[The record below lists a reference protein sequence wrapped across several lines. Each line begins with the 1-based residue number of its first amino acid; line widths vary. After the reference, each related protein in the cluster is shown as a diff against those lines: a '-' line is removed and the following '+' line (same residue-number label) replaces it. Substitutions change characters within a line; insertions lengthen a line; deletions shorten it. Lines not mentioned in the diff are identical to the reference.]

1 MAAGFKVADA
11 YIEVHVDDDTKKG
24 RRDIDRDTRRWADNL
39 GQGIGTSL
47 LSGLTAGLRGLFT
60 VLRGSIA
67 LIAFTARM
75 ALLGLVIGSV
85 VSAVAGLL
93 GALVNLIPVLHEL
106 VVVLIQAAGVL
117 LLYPAAIASALIA
130 FGTLKLGFQ
139 GMSAALKAGLSGDLE
154 ALNKALEK
162 LAPNAAAFVSE
173 IIKAKPAFDRM
184 RLQIQNSLFAD
195 LADLLRRMAEVY
207 LPVLT
212 HGLDTMAIALNQ
224 VFKNIGQFLL
234 GAQTQNDIGTIMQN
248 AARAATELG
257 AVLTPALA
265 ILRDVLVVSTKVL
278 ADLTAKLVPIFQVWA
293 ESIERMRADGSLEKL
308 ILDGVA
314 ALKEFAGLAGDLL
327 GILRG
332 ISEAAGGT
340 EGGGLFGFFDRLN
353 TLVNSVSGQAA
364 LTQLFTALGDAAV
377 ALTPVLLVLLQALVP
392 ILQGISQ
399 IAIAFAPGLTVL
411 VSALGQALAALAPA
425 FIALAPLL
433 DVVAEGLM
441 PIAQILVDLVV
452 NAAPYLTEFFRLLA
466 DVLAELVPV
475 AAPLGKA
482 LGLLVLVLSDMLAGI
497 LPAVIDLLGFL
508 ADVLIVILT
517 PLEPLIREAIP
528 LLTVLFHQL
537 FDALQP
543 LLPALFT
550 FVMVFVTEMLKHK
563 DELITMFYQ
572 WVQLLTVLAEKM
584 TGEFVQALADI
595 IPLLPL
601 LIENGLAFAQALLE
615 LTVQLMPLIMLLL
628 DAANSSGLWVLLIL
642 SLTGWLKILQK
653 ELEGAKIWVN
663 FLIAEFKLAVQAIE
677 WVIEQVK
684 RFVGWVTAGFSQVR
698 DAVGGALHQAW
709 QTILNFGVNMYN
721 AGANLISQLIGGIK
735 SMLGPL
741 GNAVGGVVQR
751 VKDFFNWSPAKRGPL
766 SGRGDMMYA
775 GQNLVGRLV
784 QGVKQGMTEAEQAAA
799 TLAGLFG
806 VGGAGAFAFAGPAG
820 AAGGGQPPQ
829 IFAMVQIGE
838 RPVREMV
845 EATII
850 DNPEVV
856 AKATNEGNRQDAA
869 ITGRKRIGD
878 V

>member
-39 GQGIGTSL
+39 GKGIGEKL
-47 LSGLTAGLRGLFT
+47 LSGLTTGLRGLFT
-60 VLRGSIA
+60 VLKGSIA

-75 ALLGLVIGSV
+75 ALLGLVIGTV

-139 GMSAALKAGLSGDLE
+139 GISAALKAGLSGDLQ

-184 RLQIQNSLFAD
+184 RLQIQNSLFED
-195 LADLLRRMAEVY
+195 LAELLRKMSQVY
-207 LPVLT
+207 LPILT

-293 ESIERMRADGSLEKL
+293 DSIERMRADGSLEKL
-308 ILDGVA
+308 ILDGVE
-314 ALKEFAGLAGDLL
+314 ALKLFASLAGDLI
-327 GILRG
+327 GILGG
-332 ISEAAGGT
+332 ISRAAG
-340 EGGGLFGFFDRLN
+340 EGGGLFSFFDRLN
-353 TLVNSVSGQAA
+353 TLVNSVSGQAT

-399 IAIAFAPGLTVL
+399 IAVAFAPGLTV
-411 VSALGQALAALAPA
+411 VVTALGQALAALVPA
-425 FIALAPLL
+425 FIALAPLM
-433 DVVAEGLM
+433 DVIAEGLM

-452 NAAPYLTEFFRLLA
+452 NAAPSLTEFFRLLA
-466 DVLAELVPV
+466 DALAELAPI
-475 AAPLGKA
+475 AAPVGKA
-482 LGLLVLVLSDMLAGI
+482 LGLLVLLLSDVLAGV
-497 LPAVIDLLGFL
+497 LPLVIELLGFL

-517 PLEPLIREAIP
+517 PLEPLVRQMIP
-528 LLTVLFHQL
+528 MLTLLFHQL

-543 LLPALFT
+543 LLPALFAVAMT
-550 FVMVFVTEMLKHK
+550 LAQAFIDNK
-563 DELITMFYQ
+563 DAIITLLVQ
-572 WVQLLTVLAEKM
+572 WIDLFTILAQKM
-584 TGEFVQALADI
+584 TGEFVQALTMI
-595 IPLLPL
+595 IPLLPGL
-601 LIENGLAFAQALLE
+601 VESGLAFSQVLLE
-615 LTVQLMPLIMLLL
+615 LAQTLMPLIMLFL
-628 DAANSSGLWVLLIL
+628 DLTNNGEAWRVLLLAFI
-642 SLTGWLKILQK
+642 GWSIIATNVIQLFITWLRALY
-653 ELEGAKIWVN
+653 EI
-663 FLIAEFKLAVQAIE
+663 FRLIIQVLD
-677 WVIEQVK
+677 WVIEQIK
-684 RFVGWVTAGFSQVR
+684 RFVSWVTSGFSQISS
-698 DAVGGALHQAW
+698 AIGGALHNAYQA
-709 QTILNFGVNMYN
+709 ILNFGVNMYN
-721 AGANLISQLIGGIK
+721 AGANLISQLIGGIR
-735 SMLGPL
+735 SMLGPV
-741 GNAVGGVVQR
+741 GNAVGSVVQR

-766 SGRGDMMYA
+766 SGRGDMRYA

-784 QGVKQGMTEAEQAAA
+784 EGVQQGMTEAEQAAA

-806 VGGAGAFAFAGPAG
+806 VGGAGRFAFAGVGG
-820 AAGGGQPPQ
+820 AAGGQPRP
-829 IFAMVQIGE
+829 IYAFVQIGE
-838 RPVREMV
+838 RPVKEMV
-845 EATII
+845 EATIL
-850 DNPEVV
+850 DNPEAV
-856 AKATNEGNRQDAA
+856 AKATSEGNRQDAA

-878 V
+878 T

>member
-1 MAAGFKVADA
+1 VAAGFKVADA

-39 GQGIGTSL
+39 GKGIGEKL
-47 LSGLTAGLRGLFT
+47 LSGLTTGLRGLFT
-60 VLRGSIA
+60 VLKGSIA

-75 ALLGLVIGSV
+75 ALLGLVIGTV

-139 GMSAALKAGLSGDLE
+139 GISAALKAGLSGDLQ

-184 RLQIQNSLFAD
+184 RLQIQNSLFED
-195 LADLLRRMAEVY
+195 LAELLRKMSQVY
-207 LPVLT
+207 LPILT

-293 ESIERMRADGSLEKL
+293 DSIERMRADGSLEKL
-308 ILDGVA
+308 ILDGVE
-314 ALKEFAGLAGDLL
+314 ALKLFASLAGDLI
-327 GILRG
+327 GILGG
-332 ISEAAGGT
+332 ISRAAG
-340 EGGGLFGFFDRLN
+340 EGGGLFSFFDRLN
-353 TLVNSVSGQAA
+353 TLVNSVSGQAT

-399 IAIAFAPGLTVL
+399 IAVAFAPGLTV
-411 VSALGQALAALAPA
+411 VVTALGQALAALVPA
-425 FIALAPLL
+425 FIALAPLM
-433 DVVAEGLM
+433 DVIAEGLM

-452 NAAPYLTEFFRLLA
+452 NAAPSLTEFFRLLA
-466 DVLAELVPV
+466 DALAELAPI
-475 AAPLGKA
+475 AAPVGKA
-482 LGLLVLVLSDMLAGI
+482 LGLLVLLLSDVLAGV
-497 LPAVIDLLGFL
+497 LPLVIELLGFL

-517 PLEPLIREAIP
+517 PLEPLVRQMIP
-528 LLTVLFHQL
+528 MLTLLFHQL

-543 LLPALFT
+543 LLPALFAVAMT
-550 FVMVFVTEMLKHK
+550 LAQAFIDNK
-563 DELITMFYQ
+563 DAIITLLVQ
-572 WVQLLTVLAEKM
+572 WIDLFTILAQKM
-584 TGEFVQALADI
+584 TGEFVQALTMI
-595 IPLLPL
+595 IPLLPGL
-601 LIENGLAFAQALLE
+601 VESGLAFSQVLLE
-615 LTVQLMPLIMLLL
+615 LAQTLMPLIMLFL
-628 DAANSSGLWVLLIL
+628 DLTNNGEAWRVLLLAFI
-642 SLTGWLKILQK
+642 GWSIIATNVIQLFITWLRALY
-653 ELEGAKIWVN
+653 EI
-663 FLIAEFKLAVQAIE
+663 FRLIIQVLD
-677 WVIEQVK
+677 WVIEQIK
-684 RFVGWVTAGFSQVR
+684 RFVSWVTSGFSQISS
-698 DAVGGALHQAW
+698 AIGGALHNAYQA
-709 QTILNFGVNMYN
+709 ILNFGVNMYN
-721 AGANLISQLIGGIK
+721 AGANLISQLIGGIR
-735 SMLGPL
+735 SMLGPV
-741 GNAVGGVVQR
+741 GNAVGSVVQR

-766 SGRGDMMYA
+766 SGRGDMRYA

-784 QGVKQGMTEAEQAAA
+784 EGVQQGMTEAEQAAA

-806 VGGAGAFAFAGPAG
+806 VGGAGRFAFAGVGG
-820 AAGGGQPPQ
+820 AAGGQPRP
-829 IFAMVQIGE
+829 IYAFVQIGE
-838 RPVREMV
+838 RPVKEMV
-845 EATII
+845 EATIL
-850 DNPEVV
+850 DNPEAV
-856 AKATNEGNRQDAA
+856 AKATSEGNRQDAA

-878 V
+878 T

>member
-39 GQGIGTSL
+39 GKGIGENL
-47 LSGLTAGLRGLFT
+47 LSGLTSGLRGLFT
-60 VLRGSIA
+60 VLKGSIM

-85 VSAVAGLL
+85 ISAVAGLL

-106 VVVLIQAAGVL
+106 VAVMIQAAGVL

-139 GMSAALKAGLSGDLE
+139 GMSAALKAGLSGDLT

-173 IIKAKPAFDRM
+173 IVKAKPAFDRM
-184 RLQIQNSLFAD
+184 RLQIQNSLFED
-195 LADLLRRMAEVY
+195 LAELLRKMSMVY
-207 LPVLT
+207 LPILT

-234 GAQTQNDIGTIMQN
+234 GAQTQNDLGTIMQN

-257 AVLTPALA
+257 GVLTPALA

-293 ESIERMRADGSLEKL
+293 DSIERMRADGSLEKL
-308 ILDGVA
+308 ILDGVE
-314 ALKEFAGLAGDLL
+314 ALKLFAGLAGDLI
-327 GILRG
+327 GILGGLSR
-332 ISEAAGGT
+332 AAG
-340 EGGGLFGFFDRLN
+340 EGGGLFSFFDRLN
-353 TLVNSVSGQAA
+353 KLVNSVSGQNTLA
-364 LTQLFTALGDAAV
+364 QLFTALGDAAV

-392 ILQGISQ
+392 ILQGISE
-399 IAIAFAPGLTVL
+399 IAVAFAPGLTVV
-411 VSALGQALAALAPA
+411 VSALGQALAALVPA

-452 NAAPYLTEFFRLLA
+452 NAAPSLTEFFRLFA
-466 DVLAELVPV
+466 DALKQLVPI

-482 LGLLVLVLSDMLAGI
+482 LGLLVLVLSDTLAAI
-497 LPAVIDLLGFL
+497 LPGVIDLLGFL

-517 PLEPLIREAIP
+517 PLEPLIRQAIP
-528 LLTVLFHQL
+528 MLTVLFHQL
-537 FDALQP
+537 FDSLQP

-550 FVMVFVTEMLKHK
+550 FAMVFVTVLLAHK
-563 DELITMFYQ
+563 DELITMFFQ
-572 WVQLLTVLAEKM
+572 WVQLLTLLAEKM

-595 IPLLPL
+595 IPMLPQ
-601 LIENGLAFAQALLE
+601 LIENGLAFAQVLLE
-615 LTVQLMPLIMLLL
+615 LTTQLMPLIMLFL
-628 DAANSSGLWVLLIL
+628 DATSNTGLWVAIIL
-642 SLTGWLKILQK
+642 TLTGWLKIMQIS
-653 ELEGAKIWVN
+653 LEGAQIWVN
-663 FLIAEFKLAVQAIE
+663 YLIAEFKIIIE
-677 WVIEQVK
+677 VIGWVIDQVR
-684 RFVGWVTAGFSQVR
+684 RFVGWITSGFSEISS
-698 DAVGGALHQAW
+698 AIGGALHSAYQA
-709 QTILNFGVNMYN
+709 ILNFGISMYN

-735 SMLGPL
+735 SMLGPV
-741 GNAVGGVVQR
+741 GNAVGSVVQR

-766 SGRGDMMYA
+766 SGRGDMRYA

-784 QGVKQGMTEAEQAAA
+784 EGVQQGMTEAEQAAA

-806 VGGAGAFAFAGPAG
+806 MGGAGRFAFAGAAGG
-820 AAGGGQPPQ
+820 AAGGQPPQ
-829 IFAMVQIGE
+829 IYALVQIGE

-845 EATII
+845 EATLV
-850 DNPEVV
+850 DNPEMV
-856 AKATNEGNRQDAA
+856 AKTTNEGNRQDAA

-878 V
+878 T

>member
-39 GQGIGTSL
+39 GKGIGENL
-47 LSGLTAGLRGLFT
+47 LSGLTSGLRGLFT
-60 VLRGSIA
+60 VLKGSIM

-85 VSAVAGLL
+85 ISAVAGLL

-106 VVVLIQAAGVL
+106 VAVMIQAAGVL

-139 GMSAALKAGLSGDLE
+139 GMSAALKAGLSGDLA

-173 IIKAKPAFDRM
+173 IVKAKPAFDRM
-184 RLQIQNSLFAD
+184 RLQIQNSLFED
-195 LADLLRRMAEVY
+195 LAELLRKMSMVY
-207 LPVLT
+207 LPILT

-234 GAQTQNDIGTIMQN
+234 GAQTQNDLGTIMQN

-257 AVLTPALA
+257 GVLTPALA

-293 ESIERMRADGSLEKL
+293 DSIERMRADGSLEKL
-308 ILDGVA
+308 ILDGVE
-314 ALKEFAGLAGDLL
+314 ALKLFAGLAGDLI
-327 GILRG
+327 GILGGLSR
-332 ISEAAGGT
+332 AAG
-340 EGGGLFGFFDRLN
+340 EGGGLFSFFDRLN
-353 TLVNSVSGQAA
+353 KLVNSVSGQNTLA
-364 LTQLFTALGDAAV
+364 QLFTALGDAAV

-392 ILQGISQ
+392 ILQGISE
-399 IAIAFAPGLTVL
+399 IAVAFAPGLTVV
-411 VSALGQALAALAPA
+411 VSALGQALAALVPA

-452 NAAPYLTEFFRLLA
+452 NAAPSLTEFFRLFA
-466 DVLAELVPV
+466 DALKQLVPI

-482 LGLLVLVLSDMLAGI
+482 LGLLVLVLSDTLAAI
-497 LPAVIDLLGFL
+497 LPGVIDLLGFL

-517 PLEPLIREAIP
+517 PLEPLIRQAIP
-528 LLTVLFHQL
+528 MLTVLFHQL
-537 FDALQP
+537 FDSLQP

-550 FVMVFVTEMLKHK
+550 FAMVFVTELLAHK
-563 DELITMFYQ
+563 DELITMFFQ
-572 WVQLLTVLAEKM
+572 WVQLLTLLAEKM

-595 IPLLPL
+595 IPMLPQ
-601 LIENGLAFAQALLE
+601 LIENGLAFAQVLLE
-615 LTVQLMPLIMLLL
+615 LTTQLMPLIMLFL
-628 DAANSSGLWVLLIL
+628 DATSNTGLWVAIIL
-642 SLTGWLKILQK
+642 TLTGWLKIMQIS
-653 ELEGAKIWVN
+653 LEGAQIWVN
-663 FLIAEFKLAVQAIE
+663 YLIAEFKIIIE
-677 WVIEQVK
+677 VIGWVIDQVR
-684 RFVGWVTAGFSQVR
+684 RFVGWITSGFSEISS
-698 DAVGGALHQAW
+698 AIGGALHSAYQA
-709 QTILNFGVNMYN
+709 ILNFGISMYN

-735 SMLGPL
+735 SMLGPV
-741 GNAVGGVVQR
+741 GNAVGSVVQR

-766 SGRGDMMYA
+766 SGRGDMRYA

-784 QGVKQGMTEAEQAAA
+784 EGVQQGMTEAEQAAA

-806 VGGAGAFAFAGPAG
+806 MGGAGRFAFAGAAGG
-820 AAGGGQPPQ
+820 AAGGQPPQ
-829 IFAMVQIGE
+829 IYALVQIGE

-845 EATII
+845 EATLV
-850 DNPEVV
+850 DNPEMV
-856 AKATNEGNRQDAA
+856 AKTTNEGNRQDAA

-878 V
+878 T